1 MRIFLTLLF
10 KELRAL
16 FYSPVAWVVMAL
28 VMAVN
33 GFSFRAAI
41 AVLESGPRVENIVT
55 LTFHPQFY
63 WFWLSYFF
71 IFPLL
76 TMRLFAEERKMGT
89 FETLFT
95 APVHTWQVIAAKYSA
110 SVFFYCILWLP
121 SLGNFLLFRWMI
133 SGNLDLPAGVLY
145 STYLLI
151 FFMGLFNLAAGCF
164 ASSLTSNQIVAA
176 TTSFTISVMHFMLGI
191 FVLHLTSR
199 VNSVFIDFTHYFAS
213 IEHIGIFTSG
223 LVDTRVLVYYSSF
236 SLLFLVLT
244 HHVLEFRR
252 WRL

>member
-1 MRIFLTLLF
+1 MRILSTLFF

-16 FYSPVAWVVMAL
+16 FFSPVAWVVMGL
-28 VMAVN
+28 VMVIN

-41 AVLESGPRVENIVT
+41 AILESGPRTGNLIT
-55 LTFHPQFY
+55 LTFHPNFY

-76 TMRLFAEERKMGT
+76 TMRLFAEERKLGT

-110 SVFFYCILWLP
+110 AVFFYCLLWVP
-121 SLGNFLLFRWMI
+121 SLCNFALFQWMTA
-133 SGNLDLPAGVLY
+133 GAAELPRGVLY
-145 STYLLI
+145 STYLLL

-164 ASSLTSNQIVAA
+164 ASALTSNQIVAA
-176 TTSFTISVMHFMLGI
+176 TISFAISVMHFLIGTFILYQARSMQ
-191 FVLHLTSR
+191 S
-199 VNSVFIDFTHYFAS
+199 SFIDLTYYIAS
-213 IEHIGIFTSG
+213 IEHIRVFTSG
-223 LVDTRVLVYYSSF
+223 LVDTRPLVYYGSF
-236 SLLFLVLT
+236 SLIFLVFT